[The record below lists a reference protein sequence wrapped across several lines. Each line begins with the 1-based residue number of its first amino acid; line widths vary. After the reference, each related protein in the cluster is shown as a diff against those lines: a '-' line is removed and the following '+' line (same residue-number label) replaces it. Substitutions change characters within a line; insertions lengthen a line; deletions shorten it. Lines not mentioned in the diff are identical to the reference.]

1 MAEGLVE
8 GLLGEEAGEGEA
20 RGAARGLDPLAA
32 ARAVQAS
39 ATGTPLDPH
48 LAAYLQEQTNLAR
61 LEQHHFEKEREL
73 AIGAAKRKRLSDQI
87 RIAFQI
93 LLALIVTA
101 IGTGLIVM
109 VHDAFAS
116 NSVVIDPF
124 AAPPAL
130 AARGL
135 NGEVIAGSVLDRLT
149 QLQAST
155 RASSAKRNISNA
167 WTGEIKLEVPETG
180 VSIGEVDRLL
190 KARFGHDIHIE
201 GDLVQTPE
209 GGLTLTVRGA
219 GLLPKSFEGG
229 PTDLDSLIS
238 KAAEYIYS
246 QAEPSLYLVY
256 LANMGRNAEVVATA
270 KAIYANVSAADR
282 PYVLNQWA
290 NSLASIGGSIPET
303 YVLYRRAVTLKP
315 DYWVA
320 RSNAQNA
327 LWLMGREEDAW
338 REGEE
343 MKRAAGGRPG
353 QAPELYYEN
362 SDFLT
367 WNSQGARAG
376 MIADSEAHGGVGS
389 NVGAN
394 APSIADMD
402 VRLHDF
408 ADAELQLQTALGDAS
423 DPTLAAMSHFVRG
436 RIAGERGDSA
446 AAVREME
453 AFGAAFAD
461 PNVSSQYPGYNCWVA
476 PAEEAAGHPD
486 KADAFL
492 RSTGSFV
499 DCYRFRG
506 DILDHRG
513 DWAGAQR
520 AYRAAVRLAPDLPAA
535 YYSWGLALAR
545 HGDLAGAAQMLAA
558 ANQRGPAWA
567 DPLKAWGDVL
577 MRQGQRDE
585 ARAKYALALPKAPT
599 WRELKTAAAAAG
611 AN

>member
-32 ARAVQAS
+32 ASAVQAS
-39 ATGTPLDPH
+39 AAGTPLDPH

-109 VHDAFAS
+109 VHDAFVS

-155 RASSAKRNISNA
+155 RGSSAKRNISNA

-180 VSIGEVDRLL
+180 VSIGEIDRLL
-190 KARFGHDIHIE
+190 KARFGNDIHIE

-209 GGLTLTVRGA
+209 GGLTLTVRGT

-229 PTDLDSLIS
+229 PADLDSLIS

-270 KAIYANVSAADR
+270 KAIYANVSAAER
-282 PYVLNQWA
+282 PYILNQWA
-290 NSLASIGGSIPET
+290 NSLASTGGSIQET
-303 YVLYRRAVTLKP
+303 YSLYRRAVALKP

-320 RSNAQNA
+320 WSNAQNS
-327 LWLMGREEDAW
+327 LWLLGREEDAW

-353 QAPELYYEN
+353 RAPELYYQN
-362 SDFLT
+362 VDFLT
-367 WNSQGARAG
+367 LNLQSARSS
-376 MIADSEAHGGVGS
+376 MVADSEAHGGVGS
-389 NVGAN
+389 LVGAN

-408 ADAELQLQTALGDAS
+408 ADAALQLQTALGDAS

-436 RIAGERGDSA
+436 RIAAERGDNA
-446 AAVREME
+446 TAVREME
-453 AFGAAFAD
+453 AFGSAYAD
-461 PNVSSQYPGYNCWVA
+461 PNVSSQYPGYNCWIA

-486 KADAFL
+486 KADALL
-492 RSTGSFV
+492 RSAGSFV

-520 AYRAAVRLAPDLPAA
+520 AYRAAVRLAPDLPTA

-545 HGDLAGAAQMLAA
+545 HGDLAGAAQMLAT

-585 ARAKYALALPKAPT
+585 ARAKYVLALPKAPT
-599 WRELKTAAAAAG
+599 WRELKAAAAAAG

>member
-8 GLLGEEAGEGEA
+8 GLLGEEAGEGEVRGGA
-20 RGAARGLDPLAA
+20 RRLDPVAA
-32 ARAVQAS
+32 AKAVQAS
-39 ATGTPLDPH
+39 ASGKRLDPA

-93 LLALIVTA
+93 LLATIVTA
-101 IGTGLIVM
+101 IGAGLLVM
-109 VHDAFAS
+109 VHDAFVS
-116 NSVVIDPF
+116 SSVVIDPF

-135 NGEVIAGSVLDRLT
+135 SGEVIAGGVLDRLT

-209 GGLTLTVRGA
+209 GGLVLTVRGT

-229 PTDLDSLIS
+229 AADLDGLIS

-270 KAIYANVSAADR
+270 RTIYANVSATDR

-290 NSLASIGGSIPET
+290 NSLQGVGGSIPET
-303 YVLYRRAVTLKP
+303 LVLYRRAVALKP

-327 LWLMGREEDAW
+327 LWLLGREEDAW
-338 REGEE
+338 RDGQD
-343 MKRAAGGRPG
+343 MKRTAGGRPG
-353 QAPELYYEN
+353 DAPELYYEN
-362 SDFLT
+362 SDFLSG
-367 WNSQGARAG
+367 NSQAARAS

-408 ADAELQLQTALGDAS
+408 ADAQLQLQTALGDAS

-436 RIAGERGDSA
+436 RIASERGDQA
-446 AAVREME
+446 AAAREFE

-461 PNVSSQYPGYNCWVA
+461 PNVSSQYPGYNCWIA
-476 PAEEAAGHPD
+476 PAEEAVGHSD
-486 KADAFL
+486 KADAIL
-492 RSTGSFV
+492 RGAGSFV

-545 HGDLAGAAQMLAA
+545 HGDLKGAEQMFVA
-558 ANQRGPAWA
+558 ANQRGPEWA
-567 DPLKAWGDVL
+567 DPLKAWGDLL
-577 MRQGQRDE
+577 MRQDGATR
-585 ARAKYALALPKAPT
+585 RAPNMRLPCP
-599 WRELKTAAAAAG
+599 RRPRG
-611 AN
+611 AS